1 LRDDPI
7 AAAGL
12 YTLLVL
18 VALAL
23 TLQSLSRD
31 DFDGLNNVLQL
42 PLALPWAILP
52 VSDHGRH
59 HRALPALDAR
69 PDEQSGLS
77 QSTGGQPRARRR

>member
-1 LRDDPI
+1 MKSRWGRGDHKLRSVPT

-59 HRALPALDAR
+59 
-69 PDEQSGLS
+69 
-77 QSTGGQPRARRR
+77 RRSPGAG